1 MKLASTTLLQSSQCW
16 PDCGRAEP
24 AIPRWKPSDCGRA
37 EPAIPRWKPSD
48 CGRAEPAIPR
58 WKPSDCGR
66 AELAIP
72 RWKPSDCGR
81 AELAIPRWKPTSEL
95 DLHQSA
101 ADAPAM
107 LRAVLNGG
115 SSHSIMSPNFQR
127 WQKLYE
133 EKRLQKRSET
143 QRIEKPVAFL

>member
-1 MKLASTTLLQSSQCW
+1 MN
-16 PDCGRAEP
+16 
-24 AIPRWKPSDCGRA
+24 RWKPSDCGTA
-37 EPAIPRWKPSD
+37 AWAMNRWRLSDCGTAAWAMNRWRPSD
-48 CGRAEPAIPR
+48 CGTAAWAMNR
-58 WKPSDCGR
+58 WR
-66 AELAIP
+66 
-72 RWKPSDCGR
+72 
-81 AELAIPRWKPTSEL
+81 PTSEL

-143 QRIEKPVAFL
+143 QKIEKQLAFS